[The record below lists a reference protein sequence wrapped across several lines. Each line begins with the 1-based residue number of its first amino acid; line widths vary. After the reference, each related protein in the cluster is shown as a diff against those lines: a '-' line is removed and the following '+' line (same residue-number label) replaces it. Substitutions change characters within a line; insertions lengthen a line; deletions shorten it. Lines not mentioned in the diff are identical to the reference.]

1 MQPISRT
8 EFLRYCLSIGA
19 LATLPPLAITAQP
32 APDDFFTSVV
42 DANSAEVAQLLQTLT
57 SPITDVRRRL
67 GFDLANLA
75 AGYSEPTSRYYQQA
89 ELVPAMEKIMRFL
102 VQAQRPDGTL
112 DIANLAS
119 PPDTG
124 FVLEALCTAGKILL
138 ENPAPALTDVKALH
152 KTFVVKAGEALRT
165 GGVHTPNHRWVI
177 SAALAR
183 INALY
188 PNPGYVKR
196 IQEWLSEGVFCDSE
210 GNYLE
215 RSMNYAA
222 VNDRTLT
229 AIGQLQKKPGL
240 LDKVRQNLRLVYYHM
255 EPDGELVTVD
265 SRRQDQYAPVNM
277 LLFYL
282 DYHFYALHDNNPEWA
297 ALTQFIRTM
306 PGFNTQVRR
315 DLLASFR
322 EDPIFR
328 KPLPTP
334 KAPSTNYRQFFR
346 HTNLV
351 RIRRGNATTT
361 LYGGNDLPL
370 IIASGRSNSPNFFAF
385 RKGAAILNYM
395 RLSTDF
401 FNTGYFHSE
410 GITSDGDAYVL
421 HRKQTSPYYQPL
433 PAKFRKAD
441 GNYAL
446 TPSTDGRFW
455 NKMDFAHRPQSNLNT
470 LQTTVRLLEQDGQN
484 TLAFSITG
492 VAGIHVTLELCFRS
506 GGQVSGLTSV
516 GGSTDSYFLPEGT
529 GEYRLGDDA
538 ISFGPGL
545 YTHTKITN
553 LGGEP
558 YSSHFGSLHTDGI
571 HVYLTGV
578 TPLTYTLKIG

>member
-1 MQPISRT
+1 MQTVSRT

-19 LATLPPLAITAQP
+19 LATLSPLLTTAQST
-32 APDDFFTSVV
+32 PDDFFKSVV
-42 DANSAEVAQLLQTLT
+42 DANNAEVAQLLQTLA

-75 AGYSEPTSRYYQQA
+75 AAYSEPTSRYYQQA
-89 ELVPAMEKIMRFL
+89 ELVPAMEKVMRFL

-124 FVLEALCTAGKILL
+124 FILEALCTAGKILL
-138 ENPAPALTDVKALH
+138 TNPAPALADVKALH

-183 INALY
+183 MNALY
-188 PNPGYVKR
+188 PNPAYVKR
-196 IQEWLSEGVFCDSE
+196 IQEWLAEGVFCDND

-229 AIGQLQKKPGL
+229 AIGQLQRRPDL
-240 LDKVRQNLRLVYYHM
+240 LDKVRRNLRLVYYHM

-265 SRRQDQYAPVNM
+265 SRRQDQYAPVNI

-306 PGFNTQVRR
+306 PGFDKQVRR
-315 DLLASFR
+315 DLLASFL
-322 EDPIFR
+322 EDPIF
-328 KPLPTP
+328 KKLLPTP
-334 KAPSTNYRQFFR
+334 KAPATSYRQFFR

-351 RIRRGNATTT
+351 RIRRGSTTTT

-370 IIASGRSNSPNFFAF
+370 TIASGRSNSPNFFAF

-401 FNTGYFHSE
+401 FSTGYFHSE
-410 GITSDGDAYVL
+410 GITPDGDAYIL

-433 PAKFRKAD
+433 PARFRKAD

-470 LQTTVRLLEQDGQN
+470 LQTTIRVVEKDGQN
-484 TLAFSITG
+484 TLAFNVTG
-492 VAGIHVTLELCFRS
+492 VSGIHVTLELCFRA
-506 GGQVSGLTSV
+506 GGQVSGLTAV

-529 GEYRLGDDA
+529 GEYRLGDDT
-538 ISFGPGL
+538 IQFGPGL
-545 YTHTKITN
+545 YKHSKIIN

-558 YSSHFGSLHTDGI
+558 YSSHFGNLHTDGI
-571 HVYLTGV
+571 HVYLTGI
-578 TPLTYTLKIG
+578 TPLTYTFKIG

>member
-1 MQPISRT
+1 MQTVSRT
-8 EFLRYCLSIGA
+8 EFLRYCLSAGA
-19 LATLPPLAITAQP
+19 LVALTPLSTFAHA
-32 APDDFFTSVV
+32 APDDFYQSVV
-42 DANSAEVAQLLQTLT
+42 AANNAEVAQLLQTLA

-75 AGYSEPTSRYYQQA
+75 AAYSEPTSRYYQQA
-89 ELVPAMEKIMRFL
+89 DLVPAMEKVMRFL

-124 FVLEALCTAGKILL
+124 FILEALCTAGTILL
-138 ENPAPALTDVKALH
+138 TNPAPALAEVKALH

-183 INALY
+183 MNALY
-188 PNPGYVKR
+188 PNPAYVKR
-196 IQEWLSEGVFCDSE
+196 IQEWLAEGVFCDSD

-229 AIGQLQKKPGL
+229 AIGRLQRQPAL
-240 LDKVRQNLRLVYYHM
+240 LDKVRRNLRLVYHHM

-265 SRRQDQYAPVNM
+265 SRRQDQYAPVNI

-282 DYHFYALHDNNPEWA
+282 DYHFYAIHDNNPEWA
-297 ALTQFIRTM
+297 ALTQFIRTL
-306 PGFNTQVRR
+306 PGFDKQVRR
-315 DLLASFR
+315 DLLAAFL
-322 EDPIFR
+322 EEPIFK
-328 KPLPTP
+328 KPLPAP
-334 KAPSTNYRQFFR
+334 KAPSVDYRRFFK
-346 HTNLV
+346 HTSLV
-351 RIRRGNATTT
+351 RIRRGTTTTT
-361 LYGGNDLPL
+361 LFGGNDLPL
-370 IIASGRSNSPNFFAF
+370 TIASGRSNSPNFFAF

-410 GITSDGDAYVL
+410 GITPDGEGYVL
-421 HRKQTSPYYQPL
+421 HRQQTSPYYQPL
-433 PAKFRKAD
+433 PAKYRKAD

-470 LQTTVRLLEQDGQN
+470 LKTTIRATEQNGQN
-484 TLAFSITG
+484 TLTFSITG
-492 VAGIHVTLELCFRS
+492 VTGIHVTLELCFRA
-506 GGQVSGLTSV
+506 GGQVSGLTAV
-516 GGSTDSYFLPEGT
+516 GGTTDSYFLPEGT
-529 GEYRLGDDA
+529 GEYRLGDDT
-538 ISFGPGL
+538 IQFGPGL
-545 YTHTKITN
+545 YKHDRITN

-558 YSSHFGSLHTDGI
+558 YSSHFGSLRTDGV

>member
-1 MQPISRT
+1 MQTLSRT
-8 EFLRYCLSIGA
+8 EFLRYCLSAGA
-19 LATLPPLAITAQP
+19 LVALTPLSTLAHA
-32 APDDFFTSVV
+32 APDEFYDSVV
-42 DANSAEVAQLLQTLT
+42 AANNAEVAQLLQTLAL
-57 SPITDVRRRL
+57 PITDVRRRL

-75 AGYSEPTSRYYQQA
+75 AAYSEPTSRYYQQA
-89 ELVPAMEKIMRFL
+89 DLVPAMEKVMRFL

-124 FVLEALCTAGKILL
+124 FILEALCTAGTILL
-138 ENPAPALTDVKALH
+138 ANPAPALAEVKALH

-183 INALY
+183 MNALY
-188 PNPGYVKR
+188 PNPAYVKR
-196 IQEWLSEGVFCDSE
+196 INEWLAEGVFCDSD

-229 AIGQLQKKPGL
+229 AIGQLQRRPDL
-240 LDKVRQNLRLVYYHM
+240 LDKVRRNLRLVYHHM

-265 SRRQDQYAPVNM
+265 SRRQDQYAPVNI

-282 DYHFYALHDNNPEWA
+282 DYHFYAIHDNNPEWA
-297 ALTQFIRTM
+297 ALTQFIRTV
-306 PGFNTQVRR
+306 PGFDKQVRR
-315 DLLASFR
+315 DLLAAFL
-322 EDPIFR
+322 EEPIFK
-328 KPLPTP
+328 KPLPAP
-334 KAPSTNYRQFFR
+334 KAPSVNYRQFFK
-346 HTNLV
+346 HTSLV
-351 RIRRGNATTT
+351 RIRRGTTTTT
-361 LYGGNDLPL
+361 LFGGNDLPL
-370 IIASGRSNSPNFFAF
+370 TIASGRSNSPNFFAF

-410 GITSDGDAYVL
+410 GITPDGEAYVL
-421 HRKQTSPYYQPL
+421 HRQQTSPYYQPL
-433 PAKFRKAD
+433 PAKYRKAD

-470 LQTTVRLLEQDGQN
+470 LKTTIRATEQNGQN
-484 TLAFSITG
+484 TLTFTIAGGT
-492 VAGIHVTLELCFRS
+492 GIHVTLELCFRV
-506 GGQVSGLTSV
+506 GGQVSGLTAV
-516 GGSTDSYFLPEGT
+516 GGTSDSYFLPEGT
-529 GEYRLGDDA
+529 GEYRMGNDT
-538 ISFGPGL
+538 IQFGPGL
-545 YTHTKITN
+545 YKHDKITN

-558 YSSHFGSLHTDGI
+558 YSSHFGSLRTEGV
-571 HVYLTGV
+571 HVYLTGI

>member
-1 MQPISRT
+1 MQTLSRT
-8 EFLRYCLSIGA
+8 EFLRYCLSAGA
-19 LATLPPLAITAQP
+19 LVALTPLSTLAHA
-32 APDDFFTSVV
+32 APDEFYDSVV
-42 DANSAEVAQLLQTLT
+42 AANNAEVAQLLQTLAT
-57 SPITDVRRRL
+57 PLTDVRRRL

-75 AGYSEPTSRYYQQA
+75 AAYSEPTSRYYQQA
-89 ELVPAMEKIMRFL
+89 DLVPAMEKVMRFL

-124 FVLEALCTAGKILL
+124 FILEALCTAGTILL
-138 ENPAPALTDVKALH
+138 ANPAPALAEVRALH

-183 INALY
+183 MNALY
-188 PNPGYVKR
+188 PNPAYVKR
-196 IQEWLSEGVFCDSE
+196 INEWLAEGVFCDSD

-229 AIGQLQKKPGL
+229 AIGQLQRRPDL
-240 LDKVRQNLRLVYYHM
+240 LDKVRRNLRLVYHHM

-265 SRRQDQYAPVNM
+265 SRRQDQYAPVNI

-282 DYHFYALHDNNPEWA
+282 DYHFYAIHDNNPEWA
-297 ALTQFIRTM
+297 ALTQFIRTV
-306 PGFNTQVRR
+306 PGFDKQVRR
-315 DLLASFR
+315 DLLAAFL
-322 EDPIFR
+322 EEPIFK
-328 KPLPTP
+328 KPLPAP
-334 KAPSTNYRQFFR
+334 KAPSVNYRQFFK
-346 HTNLV
+346 HTSLV
-351 RIRRGNATTT
+351 RIRRGTTTTT
-361 LYGGNDLPL
+361 LFGGNDLPL
-370 IIASGRSNSPNFFAF
+370 TIASGRSNSPNFFAF

-410 GITSDGDAYVL
+410 GITPDGEAYVL
-421 HRKQTSPYYQPL
+421 HRQQTSPYYQPL
-433 PAKFRKAD
+433 PAKYRKAD

-470 LQTTVRLLEQDGQN
+470 LKTTIRATEQNGQN
-484 TLAFSITG
+484 TLTFTIAG
-492 VAGIHVTLELCFRS
+492 VTGIHVTLELCFRA
-506 GGQVSGLTSV
+506 GGQVSGLTAV
-516 GGSTDSYFLPEGT
+516 GGSTDNYFLPEGT
-529 GEYRLGDDA
+529 GEYRMGDDT
-538 ISFGPGL
+538 IQFGPGL
-545 YTHTKITN
+545 YKHDKITN

-558 YSSHFGSLHTDGI
+558 YSSHFGSLRTEGI
-571 HVYLTGV
+571 HVYLTGI

>member
-1 MQPISRT
+1 MQTLSRT
-8 EFLRYCLSIGA
+8 EFLRYCLSAGA
-19 LATLPPLAITAQP
+19 LVALTPLSTLAHA
-32 APDDFFTSVV
+32 APDEFYDSVV
-42 DANSAEVAQLLQTLT
+42 AANNAEVAQLLQTLA

-75 AGYSEPTSRYYQQA
+75 AAYSEPTSRYYQQA
-89 ELVPAMEKIMRFL
+89 DLVPAMEKVMRFL

-124 FVLEALCTAGKILL
+124 FILGALCTAGTILL
-138 ENPAPALTDVKALH
+138 ANPAPALATVKDLH

-183 INALY
+183 MNALY
-188 PNPGYVKR
+188 PNPAYVKR
-196 IQEWLSEGVFCDSE
+196 INEWLAEGVFCDSE

-229 AIGQLQKKPGL
+229 AIGQLQRRPDL
-240 LDKVRQNLRLVYYHM
+240 LDKVRRNLRLVYHHM

-265 SRRQDQYAPVNM
+265 SRRQDQYAPVNI

-282 DYHFYALHDNNPEWA
+282 DYHFYAIHDNNPEWA
-297 ALTQFIRTM
+297 ALTQFIRTV
-306 PGFNTQVRR
+306 PGFDKQVRR
-315 DLLASFR
+315 DLLAAFL
-322 EDPIFR
+322 EEPIFK
-328 KPLPTP
+328 KPLPAP
-334 KAPSTNYRQFFR
+334 KAPSVNYRQFFK
-346 HTNLV
+346 HTSLV
-351 RIRRGNATTT
+351 RIRRGTTTTT
-361 LYGGNDLPL
+361 LFGGNDLPL
-370 IIASGRSNSPNFFAF
+370 TIASGRSNSPNFFAF

-410 GITSDGDAYVL
+410 GITPDGEAYVL
-421 HRKQTSPYYQPL
+421 HRQQTSPYYQPL
-433 PAKFRKAD
+433 PAKYRKAD

-470 LQTTVRLLEQDGQN
+470 LKTTIRATEQNGQN
-484 TLAFSITG
+484 ILTFTIAG
-492 VAGIHVTLELCFRS
+492 VTGIHVTLELCFRV
-506 GGQVSGLTSV
+506 GGQVSGLTAV

-529 GEYRLGDDA
+529 GEYRMGDDT
-538 ISFGPGL
+538 IQFGPGL
-545 YTHTKITN
+545 YKHDRITN

-558 YSSHFGSLHTDGI
+558 YSSHFGSLRTEGV

>member
-1 MQPISRT
+1 MQTLSRT
-8 EFLRYCLSIGA
+8 EFLRYCLSAGA
-19 LATLPPLAITAQP
+19 LVALTPLSTLAHA
-32 APDDFFTSVV
+32 APDEFYDSVV
-42 DANSAEVAQLLQTLT
+42 AANNAEVAQLLQTLAT
-57 SPITDVRRRL
+57 PLTDVRRRL

-75 AGYSEPTSRYYQQA
+75 AAYSEPTSRYYQQA
-89 ELVPAMEKIMRFL
+89 DLVPAMEKVMRFL

-124 FVLEALCTAGKILL
+124 FILEALCTAGTILL
-138 ENPAPALTDVKALH
+138 ANPAPALAEVKALH

-183 INALY
+183 MNALY
-188 PNPGYVKR
+188 PNPAYVRR
-196 IQEWLSEGVFCDSE
+196 INEWLAEGVFCDSD

-229 AIGQLQKKPGL
+229 AIGQLQRRPDL
-240 LDKVRQNLRLVYYHM
+240 LDKVRRNLRLVYHHM

-265 SRRQDQYAPVNM
+265 SRRQDQYAPVNI

-282 DYHFYALHDNNPEWA
+282 DYHFYAIHDNNPEWA
-297 ALTQFIRTM
+297 ALTQFIRTV
-306 PGFNTQVRR
+306 PGFDKQVRR
-315 DLLASFR
+315 DLLAAFL
-322 EDPIFR
+322 EEPIFK
-328 KPLPTP
+328 KPLPAP
-334 KAPSTNYRQFFR
+334 KAPSVNYRQFFK
-346 HTNLV
+346 HTSLV
-351 RIRRGNATTT
+351 RIRRGTTTTT
-361 LYGGNDLPL
+361 LFGGNDLPL
-370 IIASGRSNSPNFFAF
+370 TIASGRSNSPNFFAF

-410 GITSDGDAYVL
+410 GITPDGEAYVL
-421 HRKQTSPYYQPL
+421 HRQQTSPYYQPL
-433 PAKFRKAD
+433 PAKYRKAD

-470 LQTTVRLLEQDGQN
+470 LKTTIRATEQNGQN
-484 TLAFSITG
+484 TLMFTIAG
-492 VAGIHVTLELCFRS
+492 VTGIHVTLELCFRA
-506 GGQVSGLTSV
+506 GGQVSGLTAV
-516 GGSTDSYFLPEGT
+516 GGSTDNYFLPEGT
-529 GEYRLGDDA
+529 GEYRMGDDT
-538 ISFGPGL
+538 IQFGPGL
-545 YTHTKITN
+545 YKHDKITN

-558 YSSHFGSLHTDGI
+558 YSSHFGSLRTEGI